1 MQIEEALFSVQ
12 GSTKYVSTQCCIKQ
26 SKSLSNYMEYFK
38 KRDLVIEKWSNP
50 YRTLKFVQMKVVVS
64 RSKLN
69 FDNATGL

>member
-1 MQIEEALFSVQ
+1 
-12 GSTKYVSTQCCIKQ
+12 
-26 SKSLSNYMEYFK
+26 MEYFK